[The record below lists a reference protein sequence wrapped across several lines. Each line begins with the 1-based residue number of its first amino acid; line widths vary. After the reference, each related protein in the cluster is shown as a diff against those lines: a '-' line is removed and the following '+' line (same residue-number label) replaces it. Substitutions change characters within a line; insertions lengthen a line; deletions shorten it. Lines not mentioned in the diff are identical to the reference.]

1 VKILNSALVMLTL
14 LSAPLSWSLVNVQDS
29 GCYWVQGK
37 IKTVQSKNMV
47 MTVGPGT
54 RSEINIKLMPKSVP
68 KNLKPGWVEVLAYIN
83 KGPILNNMII
93 GVPADSIKNINSSE
107 LTTAKQWTWKNKGK
121 NQECL

>member
-1 VKILNSALVMLTL
+1 VKITRSALLILTL
-14 LSAPLSWSLVNVQDS
+14 FSSLSSWSFVNVQDS

-37 IKTVQSKNMV
+37 IKTVQSNKMV

-54 RSEINIKLMPKSVP
+54 RSEVHIKLMPKSAP

-93 GVPADSIKNINSSE
+93 GLPANSIKNIKSSE
-107 LTTAKQWTWKNKGK
+107 LTTAKQWSWKNEGK
-121 NQECL
+121 NQKCL